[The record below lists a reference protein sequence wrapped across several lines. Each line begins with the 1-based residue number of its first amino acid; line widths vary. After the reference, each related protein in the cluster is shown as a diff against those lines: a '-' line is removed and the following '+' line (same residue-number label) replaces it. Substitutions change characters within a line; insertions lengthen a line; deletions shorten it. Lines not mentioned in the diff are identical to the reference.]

1 MKDNCRHDYRNRN
14 TRYIN
19 WLCTEYPPF
28 YEEGTRQLSDEEI
41 AASTNYFFGH
51 KRDLVYSGFRV
62 DVFKAFLSS
71 IKVKKQDEDGNDI
84 LKSPQD
90 LRKYGDAIKWG
101 QEMVGQRPPTEYWE
115 ETDKFK
121 ISYKKEYA
129 DAKKDGRVEEN
140 DAEPITADLF
150 CLMCQW
156 ALEENN
162 VYVWVLGLLQ

>member
-1 MKDNCRHDYRNRN
+1 MAHAKARGAGRIRPSDRATDDTTAPIAAGVSINTIHVAAIQITESKGMKDNCRRNYQNRN

-90 LRKYGDAIKWG
+90 LRKYGDA
-101 QEMVGQRPPTEYWE
+101 R
-115 ETDKFK
+115 
-121 ISYKKEYA
+121 
-129 DAKKDGRVEEN
+129 
-140 DAEPITADLF
+140 
-150 CLMCQW
+150 
-156 ALEENN
+156 
-162 VYVWVLGLLQ
+162 